1 MYINIFKEHQTY
13 PEFQRGRI
21 VGQHEGGLSQRKISE
36 NLSIPLSTVNR
47 VIIQFTRE
55 GKKCTK
61 PHPDHPGPSERT
73 MHLVER
79 NVEQDP
85 RCKPS
90 DIPTQVDVSP
100 RTAVRYLHKLGYY
113 GRAARRK
120 HLLRPTNIK
129 RRKDWAHEMVERPVT
144 IWTTVIFSDESR
156 FALFSDI
163 GRVLVWR
170 LCSQEFD
177 LKRLQP
183 TVKHRGHS
191 VMVWSAI
198 WSDGRP
204 ELVECEGNINSTK
217 YVSILKKGLL
227 PIFSSSRM
235 SKVDSLFME
244 DGAPCHTAQATQ
256 HWLRQNGINKLP
268 WPLNIL
274 DRKLRKKNRKPSSK
288 PELLGLLRET
298 WQEIP
303 QDDIR
308 ELIASMPRRV
318 LALKKAKGMSTKY

>member
-1 MYINIFKEHQTY
+1 M
-13 PEFQRGRI
+13 I
-21 VGQHEGGLSQRKISE
+21 VQ
-36 NLSIPLSTVNR
+36 V
-47 VIIQFTRE
+47 TRE

-61 PHPDHPGPSERT
+61 PHPGRPGPSERT
-73 MHLVER
+73 MCLVER
-79 NVEQDP
+79 NVQQDP
-85 RCKPS
+85 RCKAS
-90 DIPTQVDVSP
+90 DIATQVDVSP

-120 HLLRPTNIK
+120 TLLRPTNIK

-227 PIFSSSRM
+227 PIFSSNKM

-268 WPLNIL
+268 WPSQSPDINPIEHLWGIL
-274 DRKLRKKNRKPSSK
+274 DRKLCKKNRKPSSK
-288 PELLGLLRET
+288 PKLLVLLRET